1 MFNEALLQVL
11 RHFLCS
17 YLIANKVSKS
27 EEKMKVEYAYNFWN
41 CADAVYPKLSKSVH
55 ALRNYSLPKST
66 HFFET

>member
-27 EEKMKVEYAYNFWN
+27 EEKMKVEYAYNF
-41 CADAVYPKLSKSVH
+41 
-55 ALRNYSLPKST
+55 
-66 HFFET
+66 